1 MTTTGQHLVET
12 FVTML
17 NEHDPNLV
25 VAKLF
30 ALIAVLGTAVVYGT
44 DVFCAMV
51 QRPALAHVDDSAL
64 LAVMGN
70 VHRYGDRRMPV
81 PGVLGMVAAAISA
94 AFAAASGRWTQAGAA
109 GVAVGLLLVWLVL
122 YLRVSAP
129 INHKLTA
136 AADHPEPPTD
146 ARALQRNWDK
156 VITTRA
162 TLQGLAVAALCL
174 TLLI

>member
-1 MTTTGQHLVET
+1 MTQPAGW
-12 FVTML
+12 FAML
-17 NEHDPNLV
+17 
-25 VAKLF
+25 
-30 ALIAVLGTAVVYGT
+30 AVLASAVVYGT
-44 DVFCAMV
+44 DVFWAMV
-51 QRPALAHVDDSAL
+51 QRPALAHVDDRVL

-81 PGVLGMVAAAISA
+81 PGVLGVVAAAISGA
-94 AFAAASGRWTQAGAA
+94 LAAASGRWSQAGMA
-109 GVAVGLLLVWLVL
+109 GVAVGLLLAWLAI

-129 INHKLTA
+129 INRELTA
-136 AADHPEPPTD
+136 AVGQPEPALD
-146 ARALQRNWDK
+146 VRALQRNWDK

>member
-1 MTTTGQHLVET
+1 MTQLA
-12 FVTML
+12 
-17 NEHDPNLV
+17 D
-25 VAKLF
+25 LF
-30 ALIAVLGTAVVYGT
+30 AVIAVLGTAVVYGT

-51 QRPALAHVDDSAL
+51 QRPALAHVDDAAL

-81 PGVLGMVAAAISA
+81 PGVLGVVAAAISA
-94 AFAAASGRWTQAGAA
+94 GFAAASGRWAQAGAA
-109 GVAVGLLLVWLVL
+109 GVAVGLLLVWLMI

-129 INHKLTA
+129 INHQLTA
-136 AADHPEPPTD
+136 AADEPEPAVD

-174 TLLI
+174 TMLI